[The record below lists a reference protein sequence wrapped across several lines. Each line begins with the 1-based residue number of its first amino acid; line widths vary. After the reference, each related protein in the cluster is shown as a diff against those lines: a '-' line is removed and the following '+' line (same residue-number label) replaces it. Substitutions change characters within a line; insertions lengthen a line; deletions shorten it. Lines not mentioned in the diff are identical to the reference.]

1 MSKPITIGQSHT
13 AMSILALNTNWDAL
27 DSETLQQV
35 IDDPKRVGAQ
45 FTAFLKNGG
54 RIIVGEPKIVPIDRT
69 KPFNPAEFIGAG
81 WTIWKGPKDGNG
93 LSGDEEQDE
102 RSLAL
107 TEVDLT
113 AVQFKTMLEG
123 RETSV
128 KGETKLE
135 HLKKAGN
142 VRLDAKVFQTLWE
155 NQHLIPERWKEQTNG
170 NTTFIYFDGT
180 VLRGSLGDRCVLCL
194 CWGGGA
200 WGRSVDWLGSGWHV
214 NHPSAVLAS

>member
-1 MSKPITIGQSHT
+1 MSSKDD
-13 AMSILALNTNWDAL
+13 ILGVVVRQLVTVPCNMQGPLSDL
-27 DSETLQQV
+27 LEKLCS
-35 IDDPKRVGAQ
+35 KRGKEWYE
-45 FTAFLKNGG
+45 AFLKFLRRENPWG
-54 RIIVGEPKIVPIDRT
+54 PYPTIVPIDRT

-93 LSGDEEQDE
+93 LSGDKEQDQ

-113 AVQFKTMLEG
+113 DVRFKTMLTG

-135 HLKKAGN
+135 RLKQAGD

-155 NQHLIPERWKEQTNG
+155 NQILIPERWKEQTNG
-170 NTTFIYFDGT
+170 NTTYIFFDGT
-180 VLRGSLGDRCVLCL
+180 VLRDSRGSRYVLYLGWSV
-194 CWGGGA
+194 GA
-200 WGRSVDWLGSGWHV
+200 WYWNVYWLDNDWDV
-214 NHPSAVLAS
+214 NNPSAVLAA

>member
-54 RIIVGEPKIVPIDRT
+54 RIIVGEPKIVPIDHS
-69 KPFNPAEFIGAG
+69 KPFDSATFIGAG
-81 WTIWKGPKDGNG
+81 WSIWKGPKDGNG
-93 LSGDEEQDE
+93 LDGDEEQDE

-107 TEVDLT
+107 MEVDLT
-113 AVQFKTMLEG
+113 DVRFKTMLEG

-135 HLKKAGN
+135 RLKKAGD

-155 NQHLIPERWKEQTNG
+155 NQILIPERWKEKTNG
-170 NTTFIYFDGT
+170 NTTYIFFDGT
-180 VLRGSLGDRCVLCL
+180 VLRSSNGNRDVLYL
-194 CWGGGA
+194 YWHDGA
-200 WGRSVDWLGSGWHV
+200 WYWNVRWLANEWYV
-214 NHPSAVLAS
+214 NNPSAVLAR